1 MSDLSDKQNRFVQE
15 YMIDLNGAQA
25 AIRAGYSPKTA
36 AEQASRLLTKVN
48 VQEAIKIEQ
57 AKISAKSTIDKE
69 EIIKRLIKLD
79 DAYNEM
85 IDLAQKETL
94 TTQEEARLMRL
105 TFVVKGSDASKAKD
119 MLNRLQGNYATE
131 KQELTIKTEQAL
143 FTEPE
148 DKEE

>member
-1 MSDLSDKQNRFVQE
+1 
-15 YMIDLNGAQA
+15 MIDLNGAQA